1 MINNFQ
7 WEQLPTLQSKEI
19 LSELMEASQEPLSK
33 MIIAETG
40 VGKTNAINLFK
51 QKNPH
56 NTYVVTLGESYSRND
71 MLVEIFEMIGATN
84 HYGKTFIGKNAKHRL
99 IKSICAKFN
108 DMEGEKPV
116 LILDEFENAR
126 IPVLKS
132 IKELYD
138 AIGQNCSIVL
148 IGTHQLITQFEKRSI
163 SQSIPQLRRR
173 FKAGTRF
180 ITPIKK
186 SRDFKLFFEKYI
198 PNDKGIQDDLLTL
211 CDNYGELHDYL
222 EPAIRYAEKVKKPLT
237 VELFRM
243 YHKLL
248 KTA

>member
-1 MINNFQ
+1 MKKEFQ

-19 LSELMEASQEPLSK
+19 LSELMEASNEPLAK

-40 VGKTNAINLFK
+40 HGKTNAIKLFK

-56 NTYVVTLGESYSRND
+56 NTYVVTLGESYGRND
-71 MLVEIFEMIGATN
+71 MLDEISELVGATQ
-84 HYGKTFIGKNAKHRL
+84 FIGKNSKHRR
-99 IKSICAKFN
+99 IKAICKKLN
-108 DMEGEKPV
+108 ELGNNNPV

-126 IPVLKS
+126 IPILKS

-138 AIGQNCSIVL
+138 AIGQKCSIVL

-180 ITPIKK
+180 ITPINKA
-186 SRDFKLFFEKYI
+186 RDFKLFFNKYI
-198 PNDKGIQDDLLTL
+198 PNDKAIQDELLVL
-211 CDNYGELHDYL
+211 CNNYGELHDYL
-222 EPAIRYAEKVKKPLT
+222 EPAIRYAGKHQKPLT
-237 VELFRM
+237 VDLFRM
-243 YHKLL
+243 YHKLQR
-248 KTA
+248 TA